1 MIAWSSASV
10 WSTFNHDAVK
20 ALALQVAQA
29 GMMQQEADWSRADF
43 FNQQFNSAEG
53 GDPPQPQMWY
63 DQNWR
68 CFGAYIQNDRF
79 QRQEIYNSV
88 FRRWHWRTGL
98 EQLLFSHWNNDTPDH
113 TQRYLSNRTRTLLL
127 AGSKDNFNW
136 TNIYS
141 ATKQLAECA
150 VFFTPGNSIFLLSS
164 GHSIH
169 NERPSW
175 LAQQIIGFLS

>member
-1 MIAWSSASV
+1 
-10 WSTFNHDAVK
+10 
-20 ALALQVAQA
+20 
-29 GMMQQEADWSRADF
+29 MMQQEADWSRADF